1 MSLNRHHAFRK
12 IYPLR
17 VFGMGL
23 GGLLVSSV
31 LYEQQAGWP
40 LWAVMVLT
48 CLLWPHLALLH
59 ARLARDPHRAESRN
73 LLIDSAIAGAWV
85 PLMHF
90 CLLPSVLLVMVTTFD
105 KISTGIR
112 GLWLWSLPGL
122 VGTAVLLTV
131 WLRPVPQW
139 DASLL
144 VVLCSLPL
152 LIAHTLAVSMSS
164 HRLIRTV
171 ARQNHLLEELRRLDA
186 HTGLLGREPWMQM
199 AVECHEAFRAGN
211 QPACLMMIDID
222 HFKTVN
228 DRFGHTAGDEV
239 IRAVGLI
246 LRQSIRP
253 SDFAGRYGGDEFAV
267 VCPQTRLDD
276 ALAIADRI
284 KTRIEAIRVRHVPD
298 LHVSCSIGV
307 AMLGPQHADVRDW
320 INEADAALYQ
330 SKDGGRN
337 QVQVLAPA

>member
-1 MSLNRHHAFRK
+1 MALNRQHAFRK

-17 VFGMGL
+17 IFGMGL

-31 LYEQQAGWP
+31 LYEQHAGWP

-59 ARLARDPHRAESRN
+59 ARLSRDPHRAESRN

-90 CLLPSVLLVMVTTFD
+90 CVLPSVLLVMVTTFD

-112 GLWLWSLPGL
+112 GLWLWSLPGM
-122 VGTAVLLTV
+122 VGMAAVLSL

-171 ARQNHLLEELRRLDA
+171 ARQNNQLEALRRTDA
-186 HTGLLGREPWMQM
+186 HTGLLAREPWMQL
-199 AVECHEAFRAGN
+199 AVEVFESFRAGT

-222 HFKTVN
+222 HFKQVN
-228 DRFGHTAGDEV
+228 DRHGHTAGDEV

-253 SDFAGRYGGDEFAV
+253 TDFAGRYGGDEFGV
-267 VCPQTRLDD
+267 VCPGARLED

-284 KTRIEAIRVRHVPD
+284 KARIEAIRVRDVPA
-298 LHVSCSIGV
+298 LRVSCSIGV
-307 AMLGPQHADVRDW
+307 AMLDGQHADLRDW

-337 QVQVLAPA
+337 QVRALAPA

>member
-1 MSLNRHHAFRK
+1 MPLNRQRAFRK

-17 VFGMGL
+17 VFGMAL

-31 LYEQQAGWP
+31 LHQQQAAWP
-40 LWAVMVLT
+40 LWAFMVLT
-48 CLLWPHLALLH
+48 CFVWPHLALLH
-59 ARLARDPHRAESRN
+59 ARLARDAHQAESIN

-90 CLLPSVLLVMVTTFD
+90 CLLPSVVLVMVTTFD

-112 GLWLWSLPGL
+112 GLWLRSLPGL
-122 VGTAVLLTV
+122 LGTALLLTL
-131 WLRPVPQW
+131 WLQPTPQW
-139 DASLL
+139 DASLV

-152 LIAHTLAVSMSS
+152 LLAHTLAVSVSS

-171 ARQNHLLEELRRLDA
+171 ARQNHQLEELRRTDA
-186 HTGLLGREPWMQM
+186 HTGLLGREAWMQM
-199 AVECHEAFRAGN
+199 ATECHAIFRGGD
-211 QPACLMMIDID
+211 QPACLMMVDID

-246 LRQSIRP
+246 LRQAVRP
-253 SDFAGRYGGDEFAV
+253 TDFAGRYGGDEFGV
-267 VCPQTRLDD
+267 VCPGAALEDS
-276 ALAIADRI
+276 LAIADRI
-284 KTRIEAIRVRHVPD
+284 KVRIEAIRVRDELD
-298 LHVSCSIGV
+298 LRVSCSIGV
-307 AMLGPQHADVRDW
+307 AMLGQRHTELRDW
-320 INEADAALYQ
+320 INEADAALYR

-337 QVQVLAPA
+337 QVWVLAPA